1 MIRSGLRALG
11 EMLALTRD
19 LRDLRVL
26 VLSGVIGTLGAG
38 LLNPILPV
46 YLESRG
52 LGVDRIGIVY
62 TLGSLL
68 PVFLQP
74 ALGALSDRMN
84 RGRILF
90 ATSLATSLLVP
101 LFVVIESPL
110 LLAAALSARLM
121 LDRSATPI
129 SAAMIGDLAPADKR
143 ATVFGLLS
151 AAVNLVFVAALF
163 ASAAALEWLRPRGVF
178 YLGGALFLASSGA
191 LLLLDDRAARPAPD
205 DPSAPRP
212 GLRLAL
218 RGLWS
223 PVDIVKKQPEYASLF
238 AYQLCFTFALDLFP
252 IYLPLHAVKLGAK
265 AAHVGPLIALSWLVY
280 ALVQPAGG
288 RLSDR
293 LARRKGLI
301 AWGLAGMAAC
311 AAIIGAAGSLP
322 GTLSLPVMA
331 CAWVVMAVP
340 DGLFRPASD
349 ALLVDVAPVA
359 ERGRFLGALGSAAA
373 LANVLA
379 PLVYGLVAAR
389 GGIGGAFVASAAAFV
404 AALACIQFIKEPAAG
419 AMTTSAASPETP

>member
-19 LRDLRVL
+19 LKNLRVL

-38 LLNPILPV
+38 LLNPVLPV

-52 LGVDRIGIVY
+52 LGLERIGLVY
-62 TLGSLL
+62 TVGSLL

-74 ALGALSDRMN
+74 ALGALSDRVS
-84 RGRILF
+84 RKRILF
-90 ATSLATSLLVP
+90 ATSLATSLLIP
-101 LFVVIESPL
+101 LFVVIEDPL
-110 LLAAALSARLM
+110 WLAAALSARLM

-129 SAAMIGDLAPADKR
+129 SAAMIGDFAPSTKR

-151 AAVNLVFVAALF
+151 SAVNLVFVAALF
-163 ASAAALEWLRPRGVF
+163 ASAAALGLFGERGVF
-178 YLGGALFLASSGA
+178 WIGGALFLGSSAVLLA
-191 LLLLDDRAARPAPD
+191 LDETGGERPAGGGE
-205 DPSAPRP
+205 RP
-212 GLRLAL
+212 GLKVAL
-218 RGLWS
+218 RGLYS
-223 PVDIVKKQPEYASLF
+223 PIDILRKQPEYIALF

-265 AAHVGPLIALSWLVY
+265 PAHVGPLIALSWLVY

-293 LARRKGLI
+293 LARRRGLI

-311 AAIIGAAGSLP
+311 AAIIGASGR
-322 GTLSLPVMA
+322 LSPPFALPVMA
-331 CAWVVMAVP
+331 AAWTIMAVP

-349 ALLVDVAPVA
+349 ALLVDVAPA
-359 ERGRFLGALGSAAA
+359 EGRGRFIGALGSAAA
-373 LANVLA
+373 MANVLA

-389 GGIGGAFVASAAAFV
+389 AGVGGAFIASAGAFL
-404 AALACIQFIKEPAAG
+404 AALFCIRYVKEPAA
-419 AMTTSAASPETP
+419 APLTAAPPEIS